1 LVHFSVIV
9 TTRSSCQDKYK
20 GDSIV
25 QMIFDDSLSINGR
38 TFTFDFV
45 VDVETSQG
53 MKTSLLIVVGIV
65 ERIQSQ
71 KIFKDL

>member
-1 LVHFSVIV
+1 
-9 TTRSSCQDKYK
+9 
-20 GDSIV
+20 
-25 QMIFDDSLSINGR
+25 MIFDDSLSINGR

-71 KIFKDL
+71 KIFKDLSI